1 MEDLWQP
8 DEKVYYIEGGVVLK
22 GRVKRRLEAGETDY
36 LLQSQ
41 KNSRSVRCITHGKMQ
56 RGCWRSLTPK

>member
-1 MEDLWQP
+1 MEVEDIW
-8 DEKVYYIEGGVVLK
+8 EECERVYYIQGDVVLK

-41 KNSRSVRCITHGKMQ
+41 KTQG
-56 RGCWRSLTPK
+56 L

>member
-1 MEDLWQP
+1 MGDLWVA

-22 GRVKRRLEAGETDY
+22 GRVQHRLEAGETDY

-41 KNSRSVRCITHGKMQ
+41 KTQG
-56 RGCWRSLTPK
+56 L

>member
-1 MEDLWQP
+1 MGDLWVA
-8 DEKVYYIEGGVVLK
+8 DDKVYYIQGGVVLK

-41 KNSRSVRCITHGKMQ
+41 KTQG
-56 RGCWRSLTPK
+56 L